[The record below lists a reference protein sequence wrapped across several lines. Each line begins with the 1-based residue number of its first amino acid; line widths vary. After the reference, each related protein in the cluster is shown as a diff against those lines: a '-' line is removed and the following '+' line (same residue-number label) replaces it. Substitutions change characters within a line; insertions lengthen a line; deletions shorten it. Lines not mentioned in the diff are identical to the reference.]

1 MSYLVAILAVVTPA
15 ALSLGWRSLARIG
28 AALPSQSAVLITGCS
43 PGSIGFTTAA
53 TLAAKGATVFAT
65 VRKPA
70 DAEALRELPDRLVV
84 PFLCD
89 VSRPADIARLKSEIK
104 NELIARPTLSFTG
117 LVNNAGI
124 NPTDPDGLSVSVL
137 EQVLAVNLIGPY
149 RLTEELLPLLT
160 PLGAATPGAARIVNV
175 GSYFGSFLAGK
186 AHVSYAASK
195 HALEPFSDGLRRR
208 LRSQGMHVALVKPGN
223 IATNM
228 NTQYAEGGAQPVA
241 DAISDAL
248 FSTAPR
254 TRYYPGT
261 FGGMPNRLACSLFA
275 VLPDR
280 VGDAIWKRILG

>member
-1 MSYLVAILAVVTPA
+1 MLPLSPPLSIPLV
-15 ALSLGWRSLARIG
+15 
-28 AALPSQSAVLITGCS
+28 
-43 PGSIGFTTAA
+43 
-53 TLAAKGATVFAT
+53 
-65 VRKPA
+65 
-70 DAEALRELPDRLVV
+70 
-84 PFLCD
+84 
-89 VSRPADIARLKSEIK
+89 
-104 NELIARPTLSFTG
+104 
-117 LVNNAGI
+117 
-124 NPTDPDGLSVSVL
+124 
-137 EQVLAVNLIGPY
+137 
-149 RLTEELLPLLT
+149 LPLLA

-208 LRSQGMHVALVKPGN
+208 LQSQGMHVALVKPGN

-228 NTQYAEGGAQPVA
+228 NTQYAEGPPQPVV

-254 TRYYPGT
+254 TRYYPGK